1 MARNF
6 SRRTLCSSTLPQ
18 FDKRNSMLNVGD
30 GNSILDEFISN
41 AGKPLRWFEPGSV
54 ESIHLDNSA
63 DVLQSNA
70 NDPFLSR
77 PMRKPS
83 MLARSLA
90 SKHNLQTIP
99 QKASLPLLD
108 SKIPI
113 EFERRISVPNHMND
127 LLKDNNLSYSMHS
140 VEKEEQTTSNCNILC
155 QWCMSFFDLDLLRDK
170 VYVNILIGMSISI
183 FAEINF
189 AILTPFILSDLN
201 FNSDDI
207 SIILFTM
214 AIADLVSRF
223 CSPFIADQLNLSIRW
238 SYVISL
244 TLLVITRTRKFS
256 KITQK
261 ILNVWCP

>member
-1 MARNF
+1 
-6 SRRTLCSSTLPQ
+6 
-18 FDKRNSMLNVGD
+18 MLNVED
-30 GNSILDEFISN
+30 GNSILDEFNSN

-54 ESIHLDNSA
+54 ESIHVDNSA
-63 DVLQSNA
+63 DILQNHV

-77 PMRKPS
+77 PTRKPS

-99 QKASLPLLD
+99 QKASLPLLE

-113 EFERRISVPNHMND
+113 EFERRISVPSHMND
-127 LLKDNNLSYSMHS
+127 LLKDHVNNLAHSMHS
-140 VEKEEQTTSNCNILC
+140 IEKEEQTTSNCNILC

-189 AILTPFILSDLN
+189 AILTPFILTDLN

-207 SIILFTM
+207 SIILFAM

-244 TLLVITRTRKFS
+244 TLLVITRTRK
-256 KITQK
+256 
-261 ILNVWCP
+261 